1 MDIAIT
7 IIRDKLLSDQ
17 QLEDRTAM
25 NLIHICHVIELCLK
39 STHFHFEDVIY
50 EQKDRTA
57 MGYQRIFANGRLSM
71 RERTEDRAYL

>member
-1 MDIAIT
+1 
-7 IIRDKLLSDQ
+7 
-17 QLEDRTAM
+17 M

-57 MGYQRIFANGRLSM
+57 MGYQRIFANEAIH
-71 RERTEDRAYL
+71 ERKN